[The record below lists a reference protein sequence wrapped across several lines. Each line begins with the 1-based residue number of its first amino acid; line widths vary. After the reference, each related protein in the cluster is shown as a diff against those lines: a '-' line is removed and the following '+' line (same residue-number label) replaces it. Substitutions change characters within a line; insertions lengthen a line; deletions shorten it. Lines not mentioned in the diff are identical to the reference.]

1 MQNIV
6 YISLCYGVCCM
17 KLCVR
22 YVYRA
27 VKLIRGY
34 QHRLLHCCVAS
45 HFIIIII
52 IVVVVVVVVVVQKL
66 AATACYSAS
75 Y

>member
-1 MQNIV
+1 MKNIV
-6 YISLCYGVCCM
+6 YISLYYAVCCM
-17 KLCVR
+17 KLLVR

-27 VKLIRGY
+27 LKLIGGD

-45 HFIIIII
+45 HFIVIIII
-52 IVVVVVVVVVVQKL
+52 IVVIQKL
-66 AATACYSAS
+66 VATACYSAS

>member
-1 MQNIV
+1 
-6 YISLCYGVCCM
+6 M
-17 KLCVR
+17 KLLVS

-27 VKLIRGY
+27 LKLIGGD

-52 IVVVVVVVVVVQKL
+52 VVVVVIQKL

>member
-1 MQNIV
+1 MKNIV
-6 YISLCYGVCCM
+6 DISLYYAVCSM
-17 KLCVR
+17 KLLVR

-27 VKLIRGY
+27 VKLKGGD
-34 QHRLLHCCVAS
+34 QHRLLHCVTS
-45 HFIIIII
+45 QFVIIIII
-52 IVVVVVVVVVVQKL
+52 IQKL